1 MKDLNLGNPPSLR
14 PSDFPDEISYDDWK
28 YNESKAITELMVKMI
43 QSNPLLAK
51 SEPTEVLSSLL
62 SESVERPDIR
72 RTISNPPPDHLRRSV
87 DVEQLNIVNGRGSRP
102 DILRRTSAEEQD
114 EFLPRSSYTFIP
126 EDPRAYYKRL
136 IEFCLKA
143 QKSEAGE
150 ALIDEENDG
159 GLFFNSTWTLLQECA
174 VRWRVHPASRISLLL
189 EVVRQSYDHEE
200 LGIEDVNEAFS
211 MADNFDYSS
220 WPTADVSLNCSS
232 VNFLETSSRSKF
244 SHHPRD
250 FTS

>member
-14 PSDFPDEISYDDWK
+14 PSDFPDEISYEDWK

-62 SESVERPDIR
+62 SESAERPDIR
-72 RTISNPPPDHLRRSV
+72 RTTSNSPPDQLRRSV

-102 DILRRTSAEEQD
+102 DILRKTSAEEKED
-114 EFLPRSSYTFIP
+114 FVSRSSYTFIP

-136 IEFCLKA
+136 LEFCLKA
-143 QKSEAGE
+143 QKGEAGE
-150 ALIDEENDG
+150 ALIDEDNDG
-159 GLFFNSTWTLLQECA
+159 GLFFNSTLALLQECA
-174 VRWRVHPASRISLLL
+174 VRWRVHPASRVSLLL
-189 EVVRQSYDHEE
+189 EVVRQLYDHEE
-200 LGIEDVNEAFS
+200 LGIEDINEAFS

-220 WPTADVSLNCSS
+220 WPTADVSLDYFFI
-232 VNFLETSSRSKF
+232 NFLETPSCSSTSYD
-244 SHHPRD
+244 SRD